1 MNKLIAI
8 VGPTAVGKSSLAIEL
23 VLKYNGEIINA
34 DSRQVYRFMDIGT
47 AKPSLE
53 EQTAVPHHLLDIILP
68 DETFSIA
75 LYRDLA
81 SSKINEIIDR
91 GHIPIM
97 VGGSGLYIWSVL
109 ENWSIPEVEPDF
121 NYRTKL
127 EKKVQKDGFESLFK
141 ELQKLDPES
150 AVKIMPTNIRRV
162 IRALEI
168 YHTSGKKASSLQNKG
183 APEFNFLIIGLTME
197 RKQLYN
203 LIDKRVDKMIER
215 GLVREVTDLLNK
227 GYKAELPSMSGIG
240 YKQICL
246 YLNER
251 ISLDTAISQ
260 IKTDTHRF
268 VRKQYAWFHLNDE
281 RVNWFDVNGNIKDN
295 IDKLVETFLNEER

>member
-1 MNKLIAI
+1 
-8 VGPTAVGKSSLAIEL
+8 
-23 VLKYNGEIINA
+23 
-34 DSRQVYRFMDIGT
+34 
-47 AKPSLE
+47 
-53 EQTAVPHHLLDIILP
+53 
-68 DETFSIA
+68 
-75 LYRDLA
+75 
-81 SSKINEIIDR
+81 
-91 GHIPIM
+91 
-97 VGGSGLYIWSVL
+97 
-109 ENWSIPEVEPDF
+109 
-121 NYRTKL
+121 
-127 EKKVQKDGFESLFK
+127 
-141 ELQKLDPES
+141 
-150 AVKIMPTNIRRV
+150 
-162 IRALEI
+162 
-168 YHTSGKKASSLQNKG
+168 
-183 APEFNFLIIGLTME
+183 
-197 RKQLYN
+197 
-203 LIDKRVDKMIER
+203 MIER